1 MPSRRRIAGLGA
13 VTGGVAGE
21 LSMAVNMYGLVW
33 RRFAG
38 VPYCVAGRLAA
49 LTQGLPIR
57 PLRLDLVIAEGDVPA
72 GNAAM
77 NLMNVWRWS
86 ESHQDF
92 LAFGSDLDD
101 GGPRRWSVGGLY
113 ELRIVVVSEA
123 PASLSILVD
132 DRTLP
137 VIPLADLLRTDG
149 DVAELARRL
158 GE

>member
-101 GGPRRWSVGGLY
+101 
-113 ELRIVVVSEA
+113 
-123 PASLSILVD
+123 
-132 DRTLP
+132 
-137 VIPLADLLRTDG
+137 
-149 DVAELARRL
+149 
-158 GE
+158 